1 MFRRIFGNSVRP
13 ITWKCTSLVGR
24 YPDHAPVDA
33 RHKNIPGFDQARYG
47 QSSITAIGSGGLN
60 GETGEGFVRKG
71 IGSVHFF
78 DGDTVEP
85 SNLNRQLFT
94 AKDIGA
100 NKAVCLARN
109 LSRQG
114 FLGSVVVGYPVY
126 FQKWLVEHA
135 LPRTDLLVCAVDN
148 DRTRIYTARLALRE
162 RIPVI
167 YSAVSADGNAGYV
180 FVQEPSKACLGCVF
194 PDILT
199 ETAEPCPNTPAIKDI
214 LKVVAGIIL
223 YAADTVLCD
232 RKRGWNYRQ
241 VLLSGFMPD
250 VNQFIER
257 RADCPLCGM
266 VGRIEDESN

>member
-1 MFRRIFGNSVRP
+1 MFRQISGSSSRLK
-13 ITWKCTSLVGR
+13 TYKCANLIGK
-24 YPDHAPVDA
+24 YPDYASVDA
-33 RHKNIPGFDQARYG
+33 RHNNIPGFDQNRYR
-47 QSSITAIGSGGLN
+47 QASITAIGSGGLN

-71 IGSVHFF
+71 IGALHLF

-94 AKDIGA
+94 AEDIGE
-100 NKAVCLARN
+100 NKAVCLAKN
-109 LSRQG
+109 LSHQG
-114 FLGSVVVGYPVY
+114 FMGSLVVGYPFY
-126 FQKWLVEHA
+126 FQKWLEEND
-135 LPRTDLLVCAVDN
+135 LPNTDLLVCAVDN
-148 DRTRIYTARLALRE
+148 DRTRIYTTRLALRL

-167 YSAVSADGNAGYV
+167 YSAVSADGNVGYV
-180 FVQEPSKACLGCVF
+180 FVHEPGKACLGCVF

-250 VNQFIER
+250 VNQFIEKR
-257 RADCPLCGM
+257 TDCPLCGT
-266 VGRIEDESN
+266 VGRIKDESF